1 MIQRLRN
8 APPLP
13 LRASVT
19 PSPKTPTKTPTKTEE
34 KVVLIDTLAAGGAG
48 VGSLEDGVRVFIP
61 GTAPGDRVLAAVQR
75 ATRPARGR
83 LMRIVEAS
91 PERRDPP
98 CPLVDTCGGCNLM
111 HVSEAA
117 QQAAHAEIVRSAVE
131 HAIGSSPPTIR
142 IHAADK
148 PLGYRTR
155 ARLFMREERGR
166 VRIGYRAAGSH
177 EIVDVASCLVLDP
190 SIAVA
195 LDALPLAFAG
205 SKGEGDV
212 QVARGAGGRLCFDA
226 VWRGELSQKT
236 WAAIDQHIKGGTW
249 SGARIRLEGVKTPA
263 VFGDPRP
270 VLEGA
275 DGQPLVIAA
284 GSFAQPS
291 DEGANHLAKRVL
303 ELCRKDPDDASP
315 TAAASLGTVVE
326 LFSGSGTLSILLAR
340 AAKAFF
346 SVESNEE
353 AASAARQNL
362 AARGLSGKVTVTD
375 ADAFVIPPSAEV
387 VVLDPP
393 RSGAAG
399 ASTAIASSR
408 VSRVVYVACDPAT
421 LSRDLGT
428 FVRNG
433 FALTHLETVEL
444 FPQTSHVETLARLVR
459 VRARG

>member
-13 LRASVT
+13 PRASAT
-19 PSPKTPTKTPTKTEE
+19 PSKKAPIKTET
-34 KVVLIDTLAAGGAG
+34 KVLLIDTFAAGGAG
-48 VGSLEDGVRVFIP
+48 IGSLEDGLRVFVP
-61 GTAPGDRVLAAVQR
+61 GTAPGDRVEVSLQR
-75 ATRPARGR
+75 GARLARGR
-83 LMRIVEAS
+83 LLRIVEPSA
-91 PERRDPP
+91 ERRDPP
-98 CPLVDTCGGCNLM
+98 CPLVDRCGGCDMM

-117 QQAAHAEIVRSAVE
+117 QQAAHVEIVRSSVE
-131 HAIGSSPPTIR
+131 RAIGSSPPTIR
-142 IHAADK
+142 VHAADK

-155 ARLFMREERGR
+155 ARLFMRVERGR
-166 VRIGYRAAGSH
+166 VALGYRAAASH
-177 EIVDVASCLVLDP
+177 EIVDVRSCLVLDP

-195 LDALPLAFAG
+195 LDELPIVFAG
-205 SKGEGDV
+205 AKGEGDL
-212 QVARGAGGRLCFDA
+212 QVARGAGGRLCLDA

-236 WAAIDQHIKGGTW
+236 WATIDQNVKSGAW
-249 SGARIRLEGVKTPA
+249 AGARIRLEGVKTPA

-275 DGQPLVIAA
+275 DGEPLVIAA

-291 DEGANHLAKRVL
+291 DQGANHLAKRVL
-303 ELCRKDPDDASP
+303 ELCRKDPDDAAP
-315 TAAASLGTVVE
+315 TSASSLGTVVE
-326 LFSGSGTLSILLAR
+326 LFSGSGTLSVLLAR
-340 AAKAFF
+340 AATSFF
-346 SVESNEE
+346 SVESSED

-362 AARGLSGKVTVTD
+362 SARGLPGKVTVAD
-375 ADAFVIPPSAEV
+375 ADAFVISPNADV

-399 ASTAIASSR
+399 ASAAIASSR
-408 VSRVVYVACDPAT
+408 ASRVVYVACDPAT

-459 VRARG
+459 VRARS

>member
-1 MIQRLRN
+1 MIQRSRT
-8 APPLP
+8 A
-13 LRASVT
+13 R
-19 PSPKTPTKTPTKTEE
+19 PSGHPRTTGTSSKTEE

-61 GTAPGDRVLAAVQR
+61 GTAPGDRVVASIQR
-75 ATRPARGR
+75 ASRQARGQ
-83 LMRIVEAS
+83 LIRIIEPSA
-91 PERRDPP
+91 ERREPP
-98 CPLVDTCGGCNLM
+98 CPLVDRCGGCDLM

-117 QQAAHAEIVRSAVE
+117 QQAAHVEIVRSAVE
-131 HAIGSSPPTIR
+131 RAIGKSPPTIR
-142 IHAADK
+142 VHPPDK

-155 ARLFMREERGR
+155 ARLFLRVERGR
-166 VRIGYRAAGSH
+166 VLVGYRAAASH
-177 EIVDVASCLVLDP
+177 EIVDVRSCLVLDP
-190 SIAVA
+190 SIAIA
-195 LDALPLAFAG
+195 LDALPIVFAG

-226 VWRGELSQKT
+226 VWRGELPPKT
-236 WAAIDQHIKGGTW
+236 WATIDQHVKAGTW
-249 SGARIRLEGVKTPA
+249 AGARIRLEGVKTPA

-275 DGQPLVIAA
+275 DGEPLVIAA

-291 DEGANHLAKRVL
+291 DQGANHLAKRVL
-303 ELCRKDPDDASP
+303 ELCCKDPDDATP
-315 TAAASLGTVVE
+315 TSASSLGTVVE
-326 LFSGSGTLSILLAR
+326 LFSGSGTLSVLLAR
-340 AAKAFF
+340 AATAFF
-346 SVESNEE
+346 SVESNED

-362 AARGLSGKVTVTD
+362 AARGLSGKVTVMD
-375 ADAFVIPPSAEV
+375 ADAFVIPPSADV

-399 ASTAIASSR
+399 ASAAIAASR

-428 FVRNG
+428 IVRNG

-459 VRARG
+459 VRARGEGLR

>member
-1 MIQRLRN
+1 MIQRSRN
-8 APPLP
+8 VRLP
-13 LRASVT
+13 VATHPTGAS
-19 PSPKTPTKTPTKTEE
+19 SKTEE

-48 VGSLEDGVRVFIP
+48 VGSLEDGLRVFIP
-61 GTAPGDRVLAAVQR
+61 ATAPGDRVLASIQR

-83 LMRIVEAS
+83 LIRIVEAS
-91 PERRDPP
+91 AERRDPP
-98 CPLVDTCGGCNLM
+98 CPIVDSCGGCDLM

-117 QQAAHAEIVRSAVE
+117 QQSAHAEIVRSAVE
-131 HAIGSSPPTIR
+131 RAIGSSPPTIR
-142 IHAADK
+142 VHPSDK

-155 ARLFMREERGR
+155 ARLFVRVERGHVR
-166 VRIGYRAAGSH
+166 VGYRAAASH
-177 EIVDVASCLVLDP
+177 EIVDVRSCLVLDP
-190 SIAVA
+190 SVAVA
-195 LDALPLAFAG
+195 LETLPIAFAG

-226 VWRGELSQKT
+226 VWRGELSPKT
-236 WAAIDQHIKGGTW
+236 WAAIDRHIKGGTW
-249 SGARIRLEGVKTPA
+249 SGARVRLEGVKTPA

-284 GSFAQPS
+284 GAFAQPS
-291 DEGANHLAKRVL
+291 DQGANHLAKRVL
-303 ELCRKDPDDASP
+303 ELCRKDPDETSPVSAS
-315 TAAASLGTVVE
+315 SLGTVVE
-326 LFSGSGTLSILLAR
+326 LFSGSGTFSILLAR
-340 AAKAFF
+340 AATAFF
-346 SVESNEE
+346 SVESNED

-375 ADAFVIPPSAEV
+375 ADAFVIPQSADV

-399 ASTAIASSR
+399 ASAAIASSR

-428 FVRNG
+428 FVRHG

-459 VRARG
+459 VRARGEKLR